1 MGKILSINTEEEIK
15 TALKAAADVLLRGG
29 VAAIPTDTVY
39 GFAALVHDE
48 KAIERLYRIKER
60 SQNKSIAVLLG
71 DAVQAHEVAHEFPAK
86 AQRLADK
93 YWPGALT
100 IIIRKKTGLPADL
113 TSNDLV
119 GLRIPDHEFTRDLI
133 RLTGPLAV
141 TSANISGQPPA
152 KSIAEFTD
160 ELGDQLDIIIDGGP
174 SRGGVPSS
182 VINCDADPATIL
194 REGAISGKDL
204 LSC

>member
-71 DAVQAHEVAHEFPAK
+71 DAIQAHEVAHEFPAK

-152 KSIAEFTD
+152 KSIAEFND

-182 VINCDADPATIL
+182 VINCDADPAIIL
-194 REGAISGKDL
+194 REGAICGKDL

>member
-1 MGKILSINTEEEIK
+1 M
-15 TALKAAADVLLRGG
+15 
-29 VAAIPTDTVY
+29 
-39 GFAALVHDE
+39 
-48 KAIERLYRIKER
+48 
-60 SQNKSIAVLLG
+60 
-71 DAVQAHEVAHEFPAK
+71 
-86 AQRLADK
+86 
-93 YWPGALT
+93 
-100 IIIRKKTGLPADL
+100 

-152 KSIAEFTD
+152 KSIAEFND

-182 VINCDADPATIL
+182 VINCDADPAIIL
-194 REGAISGKDL
+194 REGAICGKDL

>member
-1 MGKILSINTEEEIK
+1 MGKILSINTEEEQK

-152 KSIAEFTD
+152 KSIAEFND

-182 VINCDADPATIL
+182 VINCDADPAIIL
-194 REGAISGKDL
+194 REGAICGKDL

>member
-1 MGKILSINTEEEIK
+1 MGKILSINTEEEQK

-152 KSIAEFTD
+152 KSIAEFND
-160 ELGDQLDIIIDGGP
+160 ELGDLLDIIIDGGP

-182 VINCDADPATIL
+182 VINCDADPAIIL
-194 REGAISGKDL
+194 REGAICGKDL